1 MSKKSRYPDNIV
13 WDEENEKFHANIL
26 PYASNLSGP
35 KIEVEDIDL
44 FRQKGTHKIQ
54 KIFKSEFE
62 QIFDKYNKLIEEV
75 NLNNMI
81 YNSTYSFE
89 PVVGYIYHLY
99 YGNNGKKFLSLI
111 SPDEWDKEQE
121 HIVSVKLNSE
131 LKWVSIKDL

>member
-44 FRQKGTHKIQ
+44 FRQKGAHKLQ

-62 QIFDKYNKLIEEV
+62 QIADKYNKLIEEV

-81 YNSTYSFE
+81 YNATYSFE
-89 PVVGYIYHLY
+89 PVVGNIYHLY
-99 YGNNGKKFLSLI
+99 YGNNEEKFLSLI
-111 SPDEWDKEQE
+111 SPNEWDKK

-131 LKWVSIKDL
+131 LKWVSISDL

>member
-1 MSKKSRYPDNIV
+1 MRKKSRYPDHIV

-44 FRQKGTHKIQ
+44 FRQKGAHKLQ

-62 QIFDKYNKLIEEV
+62 QIADKYNKLIEEV

-81 YNSTYSFE
+81 YNATYSFE
-89 PVVGYIYHLY
+89 PVVGNIYHLY
-99 YGNNGKKFLSLI
+99 YGNNGEKFLSLI
-111 SPDEWDKEQE
+111 SPNEWDKE
-121 HIVSVKLNSE
+121 HIVSVKLNSD
-131 LKWVSIKDL
+131 LKSNSTKDL

>member
-62 QIFDKYNKLIEEV
+62 QIVDKYNKLIEEV

-121 HIVSVKLNSE
+121 YIVSVKLNSE

>member
-62 QIFDKYNKLIEEV
+62 QIVDKYNKLIEEV

>member
-62 QIFDKYNKLIEEV
+62 QIVDKYNKLIEEV

-131 LKWVSIKDL
+131 LKWVSIKDS